1 MENTNVQQQSLRDK
15 NSVMFILLVIMVAIS
30 IGSVF
35 GFNLDLMMSVFMIAG
50 GLSIL
55 SVIGFLHFTKR
66 YTTAI
71 PYIAV
76 ISNIALTFP
85 SIFSNIDIGSANLFF
100 FLLVLSAFYL
110 EKKVYLVGV
119 TITTISMA
127 TFAVLH
133 GFDEA
138 MIGYIVIYVLVAIPI
153 SLMIKIANKTNQKIE
168 QLHGQMAETLDAE
181 QKRRNHL
188 QQSGKVISDK
198 LGNIEKESQQ
208 NLISMTEINT
218 AVQEVT
224 AGTETQTESVNSILG
239 AIEQTNNL
247 AKDMLVQVEQ
257 LRMHSENVEGNSRD
271 GSEQVSQLDHRVV
284 SFQQLIDN
292 MAVEMKNLSSRIS
305 QSLHSLHSI
314 QEITAQTNLLAL
326 NASIEAARA
335 GESGKGF
342 SVVASEIRKLA
353 ETTEKT
359 ALEISNNL
367 TDIESSNQQ
376 TQQQMETI
384 SSEMKL
390 NIDSTKKTKNA
401 FTNIDEAIDALLTEF
416 KNFTDIATQIG
427 SNTNVIESS
436 VNDFAAVLQQST
448 ASLEQVSA
456 TVQNQSVSNKNLNET
471 IKETNTELAN
481 LTNANS

>member
-1 MENTNVQQQSLRDK
+1 
-15 NSVMFILLVIMVAIS
+15 
-30 IGSVF
+30 
-35 GFNLDLMMSVFMIAG
+35 
-50 GLSIL
+50 
-55 SVIGFLHFTKR
+55 
-66 YTTAI
+66 
-71 PYIAV
+71 
-76 ISNIALTFP
+76 
-85 SIFSNIDIGSANLFF
+85 
-100 FLLVLSAFYL
+100 
-110 EKKVYLVGV
+110 
-119 TITTISMA
+119 
-127 TFAVLH
+127 
-133 GFDEA
+133 
-138 MIGYIVIYVLVAIPI
+138 
-153 SLMIKIANKTNQKIE
+153 
-168 QLHGQMAETLDAE
+168 
-181 QKRRNHL
+181 
-188 QQSGKVISDK
+188 
-198 LGNIEKESQQ
+198 
-208 NLISMTEINT
+208 
-218 AVQEVT
+218 
-224 AGTETQTESVNSILG
+224 
-239 AIEQTNNL
+239 
-247 AKDMLVQVEQ
+247 
-257 LRMHSENVEGNSRD
+257 
-271 GSEQVSQLDHRVV
+271 
-284 SFQQLIDN
+284 